1 VTQCLYFNIVNKQ
14 YGPPGGLYP
23 GKEKVMKV
31 KELIKILNKVRDK
44 EKIVN
49 LIDIDFKAHDVA
61 QIDESENVEYVD
73 IHCNYEGDTDE

>member
-1 VTQCLYFNIVNKQ
+1 
-14 YGPPGGLYP
+14 
-23 GKEKVMKV
+23 MKV

-61 QIDESENVEYVD
+61 QIDTEHDVYVD
-73 IHCNYEGDTDE
+73 IHCDYEGDTDE